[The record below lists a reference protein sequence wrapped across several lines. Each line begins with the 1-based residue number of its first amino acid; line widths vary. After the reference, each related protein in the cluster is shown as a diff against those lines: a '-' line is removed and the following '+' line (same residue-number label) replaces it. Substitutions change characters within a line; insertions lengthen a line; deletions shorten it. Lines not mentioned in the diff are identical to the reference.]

1 MAQTNPYV
9 GPKPLAQEDPIF
21 GREQEL
27 RELRYLLT
35 SERIVLLHSPSG
47 AGKSSLVNARGGL
60 CDQLRHRFDVWLP
73 TRVSQAAEFAVGN
86 RYVWSAVA
94 GFERELP
101 DRLRRTPESL
111 ATATLKDYVTNR
123 PRRPGAPANGLLIV
137 DQFEEILR
145 VDPVNGKEKRGC
157 WAQL

>member
-9 GPKPLAQEDPIF
+9 GPKLLAQEDPIF
-21 GREQEL
+21 GCEQEL

-35 SERIVLLHSPSG
+35 SERIVLSHSPSG
-47 AGKSSLVNARGGL
+47 AGKRSLVNARGGL
-60 CDQLRHRFDVWLP
+60 CDQLRTRFDVWLP

-94 GFERELP
+94 GFEHELP

-111 ATATLKDYVTNR
+111 ATA
-123 PRRPGAPANGLLIV
+123 
-137 DQFEEILR
+137 
-145 VDPVNGKEKRGC
+145 
-157 WAQL
+157 